1 MPLMSINAP
10 PGAVSAALAA
20 AQRGHAARAA
30 QQHHQQQQAAHFAAQ
45 RQQQQSAMLSA
56 AAAQIPPRPEMLF
69 RPEPV
74 REEET
79 AELERMGVPVMVA
92 CQRLMTDPAL
102 FELVDALRAVT
113 VLRRRQIEAAWASLR
128 REHGARL
135 AALDA
140 RAGGAP
146 GAQLERASLQ
156 QHYDRDA
163 LELERRTVSELQL
176 LLTQVQATL
185 QTAGVPMLRQS
196 AAPAEVEQQRKI
208 VRAIQATHLVRLRQQ
223 QQQLAMRTY

>member
-1 MPLMSINAP
+1 MLAPPPGASIYGPGGAAAGGGDGGFGPAAKRHRRQPQAHGGAGYGGAAVPLMSIDAP
-10 PGAVSAALAA
+10 ASAVSAALAA

-113 VLRRRQIEAAWASLR
+113 VLRRRQIEAAWAALR

-146 GAQLERASLQ
+146 GVQLEVRGALPRSRA
-156 QHYDRDA
+156 
-163 LELERRTVSELQL
+163 
-176 LLTQVQATL
+176 
-185 QTAGVPMLRQS
+185 
-196 AAPAEVEQQRKI
+196 
-208 VRAIQATHLVRLRQQ
+208 
-223 QQQLAMRTY
+223 LAV